1 MDAVIS
7 ALFRLVEQEAQGL
20 QVFAFSVVTV
30 NAEHKDDI
38 CAELCLKLWFASD
51 WKL

>member
-30 NAEHKDDI
+30 NAEHTKSRF
-38 CAELCLKLWFASD
+38 KRRRMG
-51 WKL
+51 